1 MAIEKRKYERIS
13 PRGNAFA
20 ALGSQYTKV
29 GRIKDIS
36 LGGLA
41 FDYISAVDTDRDF
54 SHINIFLIGDVFH
67 LYNLPCEVVYD
78 IAYPAEL
85 ENIESVKVSSI
96 QRCGVQFGAL
106 TEDEMDQ
113 MKLFLKFQIRDSS
126 P

>member
-1 MAIEKRKYERIS
+1 MAIEKRKYERIP